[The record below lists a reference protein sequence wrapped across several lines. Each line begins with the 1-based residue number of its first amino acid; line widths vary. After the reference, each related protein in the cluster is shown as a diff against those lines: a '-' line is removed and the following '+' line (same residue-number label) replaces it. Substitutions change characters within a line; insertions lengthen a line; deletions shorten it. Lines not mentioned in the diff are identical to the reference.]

1 MGGEDQL
8 KALIRQ
14 GFALQNVADLSV
26 AQVEPLLGRVML
38 NVKRLIELLPE
49 ESLLRGRA
57 WKDLQPLVKLE
68 LEPYAQGLKQA
79 VTQQQVTA
87 APEMQDF
94 ARREAEL
101 AGAKL
106 TSGLGAPTQAS
117 VINQLN
123 RARVGKARFRELFM
137 QKQGPITPWTQN
149 MFRVVDTKVRAGMIE
164 GLTTEQIADKVVH
177 ETISKGVKGVSLQGN
192 TAVRTIRAQAM
203 AMTRTVTQ
211 DMSRQI
217 REELYDA
224 NKGALKGFV
233 YLFTSALDSR
243 TCPSCAPLDGKRYD
257 SKSEAPTTPL
267 HVGCRCQVLAIDP
280 EDEFWNETTRTGQ
293 QISENKSDLDGKVYQ
308 TKTKVKGE
316 RFYRS
321 AETFNGTN
329 YADYIAKSNK
339 TTQDEFFDSPK
350 RAAFFRRR
358 FKTHKDAQ
366 RALSD
371 MFQPTQPNKF
381 IAVKDIPLP

>member
-8 KALIRQ
+8 KAIIRQ
-14 GFALQNVADLSV
+14 GFALQNVADRAVLDV
-26 AQVEPLLGRVML
+26 DALLGRVML
-38 NVKRLIELLPE
+38 NVRKLIEQLPE

-57 WKDLQPLVKLE
+57 WRDLQPLVKIE

-79 VTQQQVTA
+79 VTQQEIIG
-87 APEMQDF
+87 APGMQDF

-106 TSGLGAPTQAS
+106 TGGLGAPTQAS
-117 VINQLN
+117 VIDQLN
-123 RARVGKARFRELFM
+123 RARVGKARFRELFTP
-137 QKQGPITPWTQN
+137 KQGPITPWTQS

-164 GLTTEQIADKVVH
+164 GRTTQQIADEVVH
-177 ETISKGVKGVSLQGN
+177 ETISRGVPGVSLQGK
-192 TAVRTIRAQAM
+192 TATRQIRAQAM

-217 REELYDA
+217 REELYAA
-224 NKGALKGFV
+224 NTSALQGFV

-243 TCPSCAPLDGKRYD
+243 TCQTCAPLDGKRYK
-257 SKSEAPTTPL
+257 SKSKAPTTPL
-267 HVGCRCQVLAIDP
+267 HVGCRCQVLLIDP
-280 EDEFWNETTRTGQ
+280 EDEFWDETTRTGQ
-293 QISENKSDLDGKVYQ
+293 QISETKGALNGKVFQ
-308 TKTKVKGE
+308 TKVKVKGE

-358 FKTHKDAQ
+358 FKTHGDAQ
-366 RALSD
+366 RALSE

-381 IAVKDIPLP
+381 ILVKDIPLP